1 MRKMNLSR
9 RTTLLALAAALVA
22 PVAVLAQQTPKD
34 ETDEE
39 FMSRMER
46 QFSDLATRVATL
58 DEMAQESTF
67 NELRNLRLKT
77 RSLKKRIARK
87 QEDMA
92 EQYLS
97 RDEVEFD
104 RDQWTSAVRGF
115 EMELKQME
123 RDLRPF

>member
-1 MRKMNLSR
+1 MRKMNISR
-9 RTTLLALAAALVA
+9 RTTMLALAVALVA
-22 PVAVLAQQTPKD
+22 PVAALAQQAP
-34 ETDEE
+34 ENESDEE

-77 RSLKKRIARK
+77 RSLKKRIAKK

-115 EMELKQME
+115 EMELKRME

>member
-22 PVAVLAQQTPKD
+22 PVAALAQQIPKN

-46 QFSDLATRVATL
+46 QFSDLANRVATL

-77 RSLKKRIARK
+77 RSLKKRIAK
-87 QEDMA
+87 EQERMA
-92 EQYLS
+92 EQYRT
-97 RDEVEFD
+97 RDEVGFD
-104 RDQWTSAVRGF
+104 REQWTSAVRRF
-115 EMELKQME
+115 EMELKRME

>member
-22 PVAVLAQQTPKD
+22 PVAVLAQQIPKD

-77 RSLKKRIARK
+77 RSLKKRIAK
-87 QEDMA
+87 EQEEMA
-92 EQYLS
+92 EQYIS
-97 RDEVEFD
+97 RDEVGFD
-104 RDQWTSAVRGF
+104 RDQWTSAVRRF
-115 EMELKQME
+115 EMELKRME

>member
-9 RTTLLALAAALVA
+9 RATLLALAAALVA
-22 PVAVLAQQTPKD
+22 PVAVLAQQIPKN

-46 QFSDLATRVATL
+46 QFSDLASRVATL

-77 RSLKKRIARK
+77 RSLKKRIAK
-87 QEDMA
+87 EQEEMA
-92 EQYLS
+92 EQYIS
-97 RDEVEFD
+97 RDEVGFD
-104 RDQWTSAVRGF
+104 RDQWTAAVRRF
-115 EMELKQME
+115 EMELKRME

>member
-87 QEDMA
+87 QENMA